1 MISKCEDCEYTV
13 TIADLMVTLS
23 ELEHFFVQ
31 FWINSVEIPV
41 TVFDDADIKFLQESI
56 RVDDGDSIQYILYDM
71 ITHIEVKGNVKG

>member
-1 MISKCEDCEYTV
+1 MISKCDDCEYTF

-56 RVDDGDSIQYILYDM
+56 RVDDGSKIQYILYDM
-71 ITHIEVKGNVKG
+71 ITHIEVTGK

>member
-1 MISKCEDCEYTV
+1 MISKCDDCEYTV

-56 RVDDGDSIQYILYDM
+56 RVDDGSKIQYILYDM
-71 ITHIEVKGNVKG
+71 ITHIEVTGK

>member
-1 MISKCEDCEYTV
+1 MISKCDDCEYTF

-31 FWINSVEIPV
+31 FWINNVEIPV

-56 RVDDGDSIQYILYDM
+56 RVDDGSKIQYILYDM
-71 ITHIEVKGNVKG
+71 ITHIEVNGK

>member
-1 MISKCEDCEYTV
+1 MISKCDDCEYTV

-56 RVDDGDSIQYILYDM
+56 RVDDGSKIQYILYDM
-71 ITHIEVKGNVKG
+71 ITHIEVNGK